1 MRPARRRKVV
11 EGLRAACRVSE
22 RRTCRAV
29 GFARSTQRYRSVAD
43 EQAALRMRLKELAA
57 VRVRYGYRRLHVLLL
72 REGWEVNHKRVY
84 RLYVE
89 EGLSL
94 RIKRTR
100 RHKSVK
106 PRVGRKELQ
115 AANECWSM
123 DFMSDALFEG
133 RRIRLLT
140 IVDCHTRESLAIEA
154 RFGFKGGQVV
164 EVLSRLV
171 AEQGAPKTIRCDNGP
186 EFVSRILGQWAH
198 WNKVELDF
206 SRPGKPTDNALIE
219 SFNNRFRQECLNA
232 NWFLSLADAR
242 EKIEAWRRDY
252 NEHHPHSSL
261 ENQSPNEFVSTGRAL
276 RARQARRVA

>member
-1 MRPARRRKVV
+1 
-11 EGLRAACRVSE
+11 
-22 RRTCRAV
+22 
-29 GFARSTQRYRSVAD
+29 
-43 EQAALRMRLKELAA
+43 
-57 VRVRYGYRRLHVLLL
+57 
-72 REGWEVNHKRVY
+72 
-84 RLYVE
+84 
-89 EGLSL
+89 
-94 RIKRTR
+94 
-100 RHKSVK
+100 
-106 PRVGRKELQ
+106 
-115 AANECWSM
+115 
-123 DFMSDALFEG
+123 MSDALFEG